1 MLGTKLKSSRNITV
15 ILVILSLVLPAL
27 FMMEQYWNWYVS
39 SETVEEDV
47 SHSEIVSKDFLRTFL
62 DAGYVLYNLENRE
75 GQDAEK
81 TKLILRENSG
91 EMASYER
98 LYPFLDYRVKDED
111 GKDIA
116 KSTADSEQT
125 VRENNLSSFALGMVI
140 TYDEY
145 GNIDVQIEE
154 GEYKAE
160 QSIAFREIISE
171 YDSDWAVDIFNEE
184 TGEWETI
191 RLEKP
196 KNRTYIYAMTKEN
209 LETYIGN
216 CGYTF
221 NYVAETMVELFV
233 LLILVVAALA
243 WLLPVLPVWYQKD
256 MKILRAPLEVTVL
269 VFCVMTAIL
278 GENLWWIAARA
289 AGRADFVDFII
300 WTFVFAVT
308 FWAATCLRQ
317 VYTLGV
323 GTYLKERTLCV
334 RYWQYIRKAWIYIVG
349 KIREWIGQ
357 CYHFIDRIDLSEKSN
372 QTIFK
377 IVAVNFIV
385 LALICSM
392 WIGGLFLLGIYSAV
406 LFWLLR
412 KYFNELQEKYA
423 VLFKA
428 TGEIA
433 KGNLDVEIVE
443 DLGIFSP
450 FKQEIQKIQTGFK
463 KAVDEEV
470 KSQRMKTELITNVSH
485 DLKTPLTA
493 IITYVNL
500 LKDEKDETKR
510 EDYIEVLERKS
521 LRLKV
526 LIEDLFEVSKASS
539 KNITLNIV
547 DVDVVNLF
555 KQVKLELEDKITEA
569 DLDFRCSYP
578 DEKVTALLDS
588 QKTYRVF
595 ENLLV
600 NIIKYAM
607 PHTRVYIE
615 ILKEGE
621 EAVVRMKNVSAA
633 ELAFNA
639 EELTERFVRG
649 DASRNTEGSGL
660 GLAIVKSFV
669 ELQKGRFK
677 IETEADL
684 FKVEVRFKIQLT
696 NAVFSHMI

>member
-1 MLGTKLKSSRNITV
+1 MGTKLKSSRNITV

-221 NYVAETMVELFV
+221 NYVAETMVDLFV
-233 LLILVVAALA
+233 LLLLVVAALA

-278 GENLWWIAARA
+278 GENLWWIAERA

>member
-1 MLGTKLKSSRNITV
+1 MGTKLKSSRNITV

-221 NYVAETMVELFV
+221 NYVAETMVDLFV

-569 DLDFRCSYP
+569 NLDFRCSYP

>member
-1 MLGTKLKSSRNITV
+1 MGTKLKSSRNITV

-555 KQVKLELEDKITEA
+555 KQVKLELENKITEA

>member
-1 MLGTKLKSSRNITV
+1 LGTKLKSSRNITV
-15 ILVILSLVLPAL
+15 ILVILSLVLPAF
-27 FMMEQYWNWYVS
+27 FMMGQYWSWYVS
-39 SETVEEDV
+39 SESVEEDV

-75 GQDAEK
+75 GQDSEK

-221 NYVAETMVELFV
+221 NYVAETMVDLFV

>member
-1 MLGTKLKSSRNITV
+1 
-15 ILVILSLVLPAL
+15 
-27 FMMEQYWNWYVS
+27 MMGQYWSWYVS
-39 SETVEEDV
+39 SESVEEDV

-75 GQDAEK
+75 GQDSEK

-221 NYVAETMVELFV
+221 NYVAETMVDLFV

-392 WIGGLFLLGIYSAV
+392 WIGGLFLLVIYSAV

-539 KNITLNIV
+539 KSITLNIV

>member
-1 MLGTKLKSSRNITV
+1 
-15 ILVILSLVLPAL
+15 
-27 FMMEQYWNWYVS
+27 MMNQYWNWYVS
-39 SETVEEDV
+39 SESVEEDV
-47 SHSEIVSKDFLRTFL
+47 AHDMAVSEEFLRTFL
-62 DAGYVLYNLENRE
+62 DAGYILYNLEN
-75 GQDAEK
+75 GADKDLEK
-81 TKLILRENSG
+81 VKAALRQNGGKMSD
-91 EMASYER
+91 YER

-111 GKDIA
+111 NKDVA
-116 KSTADSEQT
+116 KSTADSEKT
-125 VRENNLSSFALGMVI
+125 VSESNLSSFALGIVI
-140 TYDEY
+140 TYDKY
-145 GNIDVQIEE
+145 GDIDVQIKE

-160 QSIAFREIISE
+160 QSVAFREVING
-171 YDSDWAVDIFNEE
+171 YDNTDWKTEVYVEVEDTFYGGEE
-184 TGEWETI
+184 AYEGEVETI

-196 KNRTYIYAMTKEN
+196 KNRTYIFAMTEDN
-209 LETYIGN
+209 LRSYINGY
-216 CGYTF
+216 GYTGYYATGSM
-221 NYVAETMVELFV
+221 NNSVIIMV
-233 LLILVVAALA
+233 LVVALLA
-243 WLLPVLPVWYQKD
+243 WLLPVLPVWRQED
-256 MKILRAPLEVTVL
+256 LRILRVPLEVVVI
-269 VFCVMTAIL
+269 VFSAVMGIL
-278 GENLWWIAARA
+278 GENLWWMANRA
-289 AGRADFVDFII
+289 MGIPDFIDFLI
-300 WTFVFAVT
+300 WTAVFTVT
-308 FWAATCLRQ
+308 FWAATCVRQ
-317 VYTLGV
+317 VYTLGAF
-323 GTYLKERTLCV
+323 TYFKEKTLCV
-334 RYWQYIRKAWIYIVG
+334 KYWKYIRKGWRYSAGKVKGWIY
-349 KIREWIGQ
+349 Q
-357 CYHFIDRIDLSEKSN
+357 CYCFIDRIDLNERN
-372 QTIFK
+372 NRTIFK

-385 LALICSM
+385 LALICTM
-392 WIGGLFLLGIYSAV
+392 WIGGIFLLAVYSFL
-406 LFWLLR
+406 LFCLLR
-412 KYFNELQEKYA
+412 KYFNELQEKYR
-423 VLFKA
+423 VLLKA

-433 KGNLDVEIVE
+433 KGNLDVEITE

-500 LKDEKDETKR
+500 LKDEKEDEKR
-510 EDYIEVLERKS
+510 KNYIEVLERKS

-539 KNITLNIV
+539 RNVTLNIV

-555 KQVKLELEDKITEA
+555 KQVKLELEDKIAGA

-578 DEKVTALLDS
+578 KEKVSALLDS

-615 ILKEGE
+615 IVREGE

-633 ELAFNA
+633 ELDFNT
-639 EELTERFVRG
+639 EEITERFVRG

-669 ELQKGRFK
+669 ELQKGKFK

-684 FKVEVRFKIQLT
+684 FKVEVRF
-696 NAVFSHMI
+696 

>member
-1 MLGTKLKSSRNITV
+1 MGTKLKSSRNITV
-15 ILVILSLVLPAL
+15 ILVILSLVLPAF
-27 FMMEQYWNWYVS
+27 FMMGQYWSWYVS
-39 SETVEEDV
+39 SESVEEDV

-75 GQDAEK
+75 GQDSEK

-221 NYVAETMVELFV
+221 NYVAETMVDLFV